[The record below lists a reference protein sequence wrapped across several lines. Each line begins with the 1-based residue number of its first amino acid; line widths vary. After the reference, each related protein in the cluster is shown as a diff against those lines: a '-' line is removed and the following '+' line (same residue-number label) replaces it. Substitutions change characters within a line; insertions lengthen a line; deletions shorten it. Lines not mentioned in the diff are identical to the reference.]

1 MNDKTQSST
10 RKDGFGTQGIGED
23 GDGSIGQAG
32 SSAGGTGATSDG
44 GGQRGARKVEGATG
58 REDGSPAL
66 CVDCDGRALVF
77 GEDDVPSHKVAH
89 EHSMSDPWLPDRTG
103 DT

>member
-44 GGQRGARKVEGATG
+44 GGQRGARKVEGAMG
-58 REDGSPAL
+58 REDGSTGRRNPANKQGL
-66 CVDCDGRALVF
+66 
-77 GEDDVPSHKVAH
+77 
-89 EHSMSDPWLPDRTG
+89 TG
-103 DT
+103 GTQQD